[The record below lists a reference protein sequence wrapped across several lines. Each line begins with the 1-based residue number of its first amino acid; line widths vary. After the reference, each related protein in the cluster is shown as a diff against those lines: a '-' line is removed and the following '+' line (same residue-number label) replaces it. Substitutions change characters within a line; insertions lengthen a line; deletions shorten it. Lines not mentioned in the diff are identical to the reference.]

1 MIRRPP
7 RSTRTGHTLSLHDAL
22 PILDRLEAEVAVQPA
37 RIDHRVRIGI
47 LLVEI
52 DVIGGAGDDHREGVA
67 EHALLEV
74 EFVVEIVRIDHP
86 HARKA
91 LGDRTEIVEEIDV
104 VVLVDL
110 GRPVDRIRSEEHTS
124 ELQSLMCISS
134 AVFCLTK
141 TPNNT
146 SSPYTI

>member
-1 MIRRPP
+1 MPLSFPTRRSSDIAISARIAGLVLTYLDP
-7 RSTRTGHTLSLHDAL
+7 R
-22 PILDRLEAEVAVQPA
+22 IDRLEAEVAVQPA

-74 EFVVEIVRIDHP
+74 EFVVEIVRVDHP

-91 LGDRTEIVEEIDV
+91 LGYRTEKGAEIEE
-104 VVLVDL
+104 
-110 GRPVDRIRSEEHTS
+110 DR
-124 ELQSLMCISS
+124 
-134 AVFCLTK
+134 
-141 TPNNT
+141 
-146 SSPYTI
+146 